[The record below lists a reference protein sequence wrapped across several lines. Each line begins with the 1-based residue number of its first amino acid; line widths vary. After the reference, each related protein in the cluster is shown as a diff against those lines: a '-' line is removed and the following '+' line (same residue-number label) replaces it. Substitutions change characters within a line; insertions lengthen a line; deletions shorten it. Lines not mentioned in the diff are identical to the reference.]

1 MSGTIDEID
10 PTGAT
15 APNLAQ
21 PLTAT
26 FSSPAPLGRGT
37 LTASSP
43 VPSGFPTDS
52 VYYVVSPNDVRIV
65 SEDSSDTHPVLI
77 LLDH

>member
-1 MSGTIDEID
+1 M
-10 PTGAT
+10 
-15 APNLAQ
+15 AQ

-26 FSSPAPLGRGT
+26 FSSPAPLGRGM
-37 LTASSP
+37 LNASSP
-43 VPSGFPTDS
+43 VPIGFPTDS

-65 SEDSSDTHPVLI
+65 PEDTSDTHPALI

>member
-1 MSGTIDEID
+1 M
-10 PTGAT
+10 
-15 APNLAQ
+15 
-21 PLTAT
+21 
-26 FSSPAPLGRGT
+26 

-43 VPSGFPTDS
+43 VPIGFPTDS

-65 SEDSSDTHPVLI
+65 PADTSDTHPALI